1 MIIIVSG
8 ILPTTTIMT
17 TSMPMVWDAITF
29 TSRMVRIQWDG
40 IDDFFFHQKFN
51 SLFSIKDLR

>member
-29 TSRMVRIQWDG
+29 TSRNGSDPVGRD
-40 IDDFFFHQKFN
+40 
-51 SLFSIKDLR
+51 